1 MHGKEIA
8 EKRREDSF
16 WTQEESRGYLR
27 RKASALSAQK
37 KTAVGLKISVIVAV

>member
-8 EKRREDSF
+8 EKRREDNF
-16 WTQEESRGYLR
+16 WIQEENRGYLR

-37 KTAVGLKISVIVAV
+37 KTAIGLKISVIVAM